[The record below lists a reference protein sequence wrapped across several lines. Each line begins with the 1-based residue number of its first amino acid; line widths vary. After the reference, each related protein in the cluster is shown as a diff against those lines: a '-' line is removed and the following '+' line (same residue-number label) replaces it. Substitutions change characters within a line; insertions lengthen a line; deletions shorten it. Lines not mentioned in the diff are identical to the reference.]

1 MIKLLGKLPQN
12 PIIALSGGV
21 DSMAVADF
29 VSRSRNIEA
38 AFFHHGT
45 DTSDNA
51 LEFLSEYC
59 RLRQWTLHVGHI
71 TKDKPSDLSPEEHWR
86 NERYAWLDSLDRIT
100 LTGHNLDD
108 CVETYIWSSM
118 HGTAKLIPYKRNN
131 IIRPFLTTKKED
143 LVTWAYQNSVAWIE
157 DDTNADTKYM
167 RNYIRHE
174 IVPRALVVNPGLYKV
189 VSKKINSRVEYN

>member
-1 MIKLLGKLPQN
+1 
-12 PIIALSGGV
+12 
-21 DSMAVADF
+21 
-29 VSRSRNIEA
+29 
-38 AFFHHGT
+38 
-45 DTSDNA
+45 
-51 LEFLSEYC
+51 
-59 RLRQWTLHVGHI
+59 
-71 TKDKPSDLSPEEHWR
+71 
-86 NERYAWLDSLDRIT
+86 
-100 LTGHNLDD
+100 
-108 CVETYIWSSM
+108 M